1 MKSRFNLLF
10 IATGLA
16 ALAGHTAAADTWDVN
31 TPSFGAQAMTAQ
43 LDVTEGTWLN
53 VDVSPDGQS
62 VLFDLLGDIYQMPI
76 DGSGAVAL
84 TSGLAWDM
92 QAQYSPDGRR
102 IAFTSDSAGGDNI
115 WTLDLESGATHQV
128 THESFRLLNSPTWS
142 PDGRFIAARKHFTTS
157 RSLGTGEIW
166 LYDSTGDDAI
176 AGQRI
181 VARPSENFQKEQ
193 GEPAFAPDGSA
204 IYYVRNVSPGNTFI
218 YHEDSNTELFQIRR
232 VDLAS
237 TEITTVVGGPGGAVR
252 DRKSVV

>member
-1 MKSRFNLLF
+1 MKFRFNLLF

-76 DGSGAVAL
+76 DGGEAVAL

-115 WTLDLESGATHQV
+115 WTLDLERV
-128 THESFRLLNSPTWS
+128 R
-142 PDGRFIAARKHFTTS
+142 
-157 RSLGTGEIW
+157 
-166 LYDSTGDDAI
+166 
-176 AGQRI
+176 RI
-181 VARPSENFQKEQ
+181 R
-193 GEPAFAPDGSA
+193 
-204 IYYVRNVSPGNTFI
+204 
-218 YHEDSNTELFQIRR
+218 
-232 VDLAS
+232 
-237 TEITTVVGGPGGAVR
+237 
-252 DRKSVV
+252 